1 MKRQLL
7 ILVAF
12 VMVTFMQ
19 AQVLSVGPAPEF
31 SYDVAKQLNHKGV
44 KANDGGVWWGYFV
57 DGASL
62 QSLGTSVAETFDC
75 AIKIPANEESVG
87 AGTIKAIRFYCL
99 SSSNLSMT
107 KVWISRSL
115 PTDADAADYTQD
127 VTVSSLKNGWNE
139 ITLGEPWEINNEEIY
154 VGWSYTIKNVAYS
167 IPVGGD
173 YVANGTFIHSS
184 QSVTEWQEI
193 GDYGNLALQVLVEG
207 GNFVDNSA
215 TPVDFHAAVVE
226 LGKTVSVPVTVKNNG
241 ITPITS
247 LSYTIYDGTTTS
259 AEKTVQTSSISYSGT
274 GTVNFPFEASAEV
287 SNQTRTL
294 TITKVNGNDNI
305 SGSPSASG
313 RIQTVAELK
322 TWPRKTLIEE
332 FTTEYCT
339 WCPTAAQGLH
349 DFLEA
354 YPELAEQVA
363 VVCHHA
369 GYYTDWLTVSASST
383 YTKFYG
389 SGGTYAPAFM
399 YDRYAFDGKIP
410 VESRQSTTAGYRGRV
425 ESRLSFPSYAN
436 VGLTATFNEEK
447 KKINVSCDLERSWL
461 FTDSPI
467 KLTLFLT
474 EDNITAKSQSGA
486 SGEFI
491 HQHALRSVNSTWG
504 ATPTWQDDKASYTYT
519 FTVNSAW
526 KTDDLKVI
534 AIISSYDSSDITNC
548 VVENVACVVPTLP
561 EGIEKVTNN
570 NAAVVG
576 RYTIDGRRTDKA
588 QKGLNI
594 IKMSDGSVRK
604 VLVK

>member
-12 VMVTFMQ
+12 VMATFMQ

-57 DGASL
+57 DSDILALTL
-62 QSLGTSVAETFDC
+62 QTGDTLDC
-75 AIKIPANEESVG
+75 AIKIPANEATIG
-87 AGTIKAIRFYCL
+87 TATIKAIRFYCF
-99 SSSNLSMT
+99 SPSNNSMT
-107 KVWISRSL
+107 KVWVSRAL
-115 PTDADAADYTQD
+115 PDNADDADYTQD
-127 VTVSSLKNGWNE
+127 VAVSSLKKGWNE

-154 VGWSYTIKNVAYS
+154 VGWSFTLKSAGNAV
-167 IPVGGD
+167 PLGGD
-173 YVANGTFIHSS
+173 YVKNAIFIHSS
-184 QSVTEWQEI
+184 HLKIDWMEY
-193 GDYGNLALQVLVEG
+193 GGYGNLALQVLVEG

-215 TPVDFHAAVVE
+215 TPVDFRAAVVE

-259 AEKTVQTSSISYSGT
+259 AEKTIQTTSIPYSGT
-274 GTVNFPFEASAEV
+274 KIVNFPFEASAEV

-339 WCPTAAQGLH
+339 YCPDAAKGLH
-349 DFLEA
+349 NFLEA

-363 VVCHHA
+363 VACHHA
-369 GYYTDWLTVSASST
+369 GFGTDWLSISASST

-399 YDRYAFDGKIP
+399 YDRYAFDGKVP
-410 VESRQSTTAGYRGRV
+410 VEGRQTTTAGYRGRV

-474 EDNITAKSQSGA
+474 EDNITAQNQSGA

-491 HQHALRSVNSTWG
+491 HQHVLRSVNSTWG

-519 FTVNSAW
+519 FTLKSAW

-561 EGIEKVTNN
+561 EGIGKVTNN

-588 QKGLNI
+588 QRGLNI